1 MLWNM
6 NLKMIDQVIKFG
18 KTAIANAKATQ
29 PVHELQSARKHLEEA
44 IAQLREVPP
53 DEDIHGLARITLQ
66 SFQRELDDLNLKIS
80 LKIYTTSTLSKV
92 RRIRVAA
99 CMFNNL
105 LKEVPSLLKE
115 MPRSKEELEKCF
127 TKAGLYVESAVLNTH
142 SLADFLAQIVNVI
155 ILKAEGKGLDS
166 GEVKIYS
173 VKKELRELI
182 KNVKD
187 PAKRKYGEEV
197 GKKFD
202 NLLKSPHFKYISAFA
217 NTTKHREVLHP
228 VMQLFPPK
236 FEIPEFEYGGEKY
249 PNLSYEKVISI
260 HTEEVIKLILDLNT
274 PVHKMYLYMSHGD

>member
-18 KTAIANAKATQ
+18 KTAIANAKVVQ

-166 GEVKIYS
+166 GKVKIYS

-202 NLLKSPHFKYISAFA
+202 NLLKSRHFKYISAFA
-217 NTTKHREVLHP
+217 NTTKHREVLNP

-249 PNLSYEKVISI
+249 PNLSYEEVISI